1 MYKITCNNVSFLKAK
16 KYSGVEFKGVAYT
29 DSEEIANEF
38 KNNGLM
44 TEGEMLFEVEEVTDA
59 TE

>member
-1 MYKITCNNVSFLKAK
+1 MYKITCNNVSYLKANN
-16 KYSGVEFKGVAYT
+16 YGGAEFKGVAYT

-38 KNNGLM
+38 AHNGLS
-44 TEGEMLFEVEEVTDA
+44 TGGTPLFEVEEVTEA